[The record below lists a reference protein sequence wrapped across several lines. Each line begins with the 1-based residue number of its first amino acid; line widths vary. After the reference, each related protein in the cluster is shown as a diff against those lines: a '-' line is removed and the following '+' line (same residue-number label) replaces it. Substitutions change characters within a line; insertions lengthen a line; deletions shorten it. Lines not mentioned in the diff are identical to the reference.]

1 MTTQSPT
8 LAQVRDWAL
17 QADEPTDAINSLLKI
32 PARLGLIDGDLG
44 SLPAGLVEF
53 DRNVAGRGYA
63 LVGNPRNVEANGR
76 RMDSRV
82 RALLRRFWSAHNG
95 SGMGCAVA
103 RARWDALIALIE
115 KQEGVPGSGSR
126 WNIGRHRSLAM
137 LRSRATCAPE
147 DLTQDEVDRIGRAVS
162 AGKRK
167 SLRKAV
173 RFLNELMRLDN
184 EIPALRDYLP
194 ADPFASPAGSS
205 RARAMDW
212 QSLPGTFR
220 TSFDAAA
227 DACLSDADDSADR
240 FLARIEAGEDPEA
253 VMAEADQQANTTRAG
268 LNKPTAAREHYRQ
281 GVSWLVRAWEDHGG
295 DAGALTDIRQL
306 LTKVVIENAITDQI
320 SRSKSASDLLDP
332 IASTTLKTRLSALKT
347 LAARGMEDK
356 AILATLTLL
365 QMKHYDIP
373 RKKKKRNKEEGLMMI
388 VDRLFDMLRQ
398 RPELANTWC
407 NAPRHIADVARAN
420 LAQARSQKSE
430 SRELTA
436 LRLYAGAVAYA
447 LQMSRP
453 MRTTCLRNTRL
464 MASGE
469 VHGNLLRTSPDKK
482 LFTFRF
488 APWEIKNAR
497 WVNVD
502 VVGDDAEIL
511 QDWITNWRPRLIELQ
526 GLDASN
532 PYLFPGSATPK
543 RDEGDP
549 MDLPTGCY
557 STSAFLELW
566 EDASAILGVHETP
579 HRMRHVVALL
589 ILLNKPGN
597 YALVAS
603 VLGNTEKTA
612 KRHYGRDDG
621 QDAAREIRAA
631 LLKQHPTFFSQL
643 KRRHA
648 HAH

>member
-1 MTTQSPT
+1 
-8 LAQVRDWAL
+8 V
-17 QADEPTDAINSLLKI
+17 
-32 PARLGLIDGDLG
+32 
-44 SLPAGLVEF
+44 
-53 DRNVAGRGYA
+53 
-63 LVGNPRNVEANGR
+63 
-76 RMDSRV
+76 
-82 RALLRRFWSAHNG
+82 
-95 SGMGCAVA
+95 
-103 RARWDALIALIE
+103 
-115 KQEGVPGSGSR
+115 
-126 WNIGRHRSLAM
+126 
-137 LRSRATCAPE
+137 
-147 DLTQDEVDRIGRAVS
+147 
-162 AGKRK
+162 
-167 SLRKAV
+167 
-173 RFLNELMRLDN
+173 
-184 EIPALRDYLP
+184 
-194 ADPFASPAGSS
+194 
-205 RARAMDW
+205 
-212 QSLPGTFR
+212 
-220 TSFDAAA
+220 
-227 DACLSDADDSADR
+227 
-240 FLARIEAGEDPEA
+240 
-253 VMAEADQQANTTRAG
+253 
-268 LNKPTAAREHYRQ
+268 
-281 GVSWLVRAWEDHGG
+281 
-295 DAGALTDIRQL
+295 
-306 LTKVVIENAITDQI
+306 
-320 SRSKSASDLLDP
+320 
-332 IASTTLKTRLSALKT
+332 
-347 LAARGMEDK
+347 EDK

-407 NAPRHIADVARAN
+407 NAPRRIADVARAN

-430 SRELTA
+430 TRELTA

-502 VVGDDAEIL
+502 VVGDDADIL

-566 EDASAILGVHETP
+566 EDASAVLGVHETP